1 MKRPRLVLDLTPTL
15 ERELFDDSALAR
27 LGAETELCR
36 PGAERPVERERLDA
50 DILVTGWGSKPLP
63 PTREAA
69 DRLKLVAHTA
79 GTVRWLVPKTLVSD
93 GVRVTQAAAG
103 MAMSVAEEALYF
115 TQSLLRHL
123 YAVDRAMVRGDW
135 EEAQRFGLGKTVSG
149 TRIGVIGASRVGRS
163 YIELVTALGGEV
175 LLYDPYVSRFEARDL
190 GVELAELDDIFLR
203 SEAVA
208 LHAPVTPET
217 RGMVSAARLA
227 MLRDGA
233 VFVNTARSAM
243 VDTAALIRE
252 LRSGRVSAALDV
264 FDVEP
269 LPADDPLWTLPN
281 VMLTPHIGAATV
293 QSRRTQGMIVI
304 EEIERYLAGVDLR
317 FEVDESNYDRLA

>member
-1 MKRPRLVLDLTPTL
+1 MTRPRLVLDLTPTL
-15 ERELFDDSALAR
+15 ERELFDDPALAR
-27 LGAETELCR
+27 LAAETELCR
-36 PGAERPVERERLDA
+36 PGARRPGERERLDA

-63 PTREAA
+63 PTRDAA
-69 DRLKLVAHTA
+69 DRLQLVAHTA

-135 EEAQRFGLGKTVSG
+135 EAAQRFGLGKTVSG
-149 TRIGVIGASRVGRS
+149 THIGVIGASRVGRS
-163 YIELVTALGGEV
+163 YIELVAALGAEV
-175 LLYDPYVSRFEARDL
+175 LLYDPYVSRSEARDL
-190 GVELAELDDIFLR
+190 GVELAELDDIFLS

-252 LRSGRVSAALDV
+252 LRSGRLSAALDV
-264 FDVEP
+264 FDMEP
-269 LPADDPLWTLPN
+269 LPTDDPLWTLPN

-304 EEIERYLAGVDLR
+304 EEIERYLAGVGLR